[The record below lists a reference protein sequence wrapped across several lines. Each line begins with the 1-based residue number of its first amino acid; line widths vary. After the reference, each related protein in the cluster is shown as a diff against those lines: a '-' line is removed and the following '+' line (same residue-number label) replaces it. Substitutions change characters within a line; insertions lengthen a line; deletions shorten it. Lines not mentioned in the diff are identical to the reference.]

1 MSSSAPHITQ
11 QAARDTLEQYTW
23 LLAFLAEAT
32 PAMAGMSD
40 KAAAGLG
47 FLLGQYAGHV
57 ALGGGLGHG
66 GQGAASSVMFS
77 TRATRS

>member
-1 MSSSAPHITQ
+1 MGVQLGQHKLVLT
-11 QAARDTLEQYTW
+11 
-23 LLAFLAEAT
+23 
-32 PAMAGMSD
+32 
-40 KAAAGLG
+40 AAGAPEGVGGSGTLG
-47 FLLGQYAGHV
+47 FLLGQHAGHV